1 MRLKTSDKEKEVGNV
16 KDSLKAK
23 GWLSSSAG
31 TLILVFVFFALNITF
46 NAYNKFLFSTVAK
59 NGAGFQVPVLAT
71 ITHAFAGF
79 LCASI
84 MTLFPS
90 VYVRKR
96 IPDTQMW
103 LTIIGIA
110 IFFSGSIGLNNS
122 SLQFLALSM
131 QQIIRSSA
139 PAVVAICSFLLEGK
153 QFTWKQIASLTFLVG
168 GVSLAVFGDSQGT
181 EPIGVILCFGSVLG
195 TAMQYTFVSITM
207 NPENRLKS
215 FDLLLYTGIPTIIV
229 LLPAVLLNGE
239 PKKLADYVGLN
250 GASKAIG
257 YILIGQA
264 LAISY
269 NLTVFTFIHSMSA
282 VYVTV
287 CGVFKVVLVIAFSV
301 IVLGDEI
308 NPINATGLAIAL
320 CAFGANSYFE
330 FERRK
335 TNDAKRKH
343 SDTDEESLL
352 GQKQSSTTQ

>member
-1 MRLKTSDKEKEVGNV
+1 MRLKTSDKEKQVGAV
-16 KDSLKAK
+16 KDALKKKGGIMSTTAGSLV
-23 GWLSSSAG
+23 
-31 TLILVFVFFALNITF
+31 LVFVFFALNITF
-46 NAYNKFLFSTVAK
+46 NAYNKFLFSKVEK
-59 NGAGFQVPVLAT
+59 NGAGFQIPVLAT

-79 LCASI
+79 LCASV

-90 VYVRKR
+90 LYVRKQ
-96 IPDTQMW
+96 IADQKMW

-110 IFFSGSIGLNNS
+110 IFFSGSIGLNNA

-139 PAVVAICSFLLEGK
+139 PAVVAICSFLLENK
-153 QFTWKQIASLTFLVG
+153 QFSWKQIGSLGFLVG

-181 EPIGVILCFGSVLG
+181 ELIGVLLCFGSVFG

-229 LLPAVLLNGE
+229 LTPAMLLNSE
-239 PKKLADYVGLN
+239 PEKFSNYVAAN
-250 GASKAIG
+250 GAAKAIG

-320 CAFGANSYFE
+320 GAFGANSYFE
-330 FERRK
+330 FERK
-335 TNDAKRKH
+335 QLKAKG
-343 SDTDEESLL
+343 SDNDEESLL
-352 GQKQSSTTQ
+352 GQRQKS